1 MQLNILRNKEG
12 EIITYKGYPLL
23 GNNNKFYYDKNGNII
38 VYPDNEF
45 IKDDKYIQA
54 NIKDN
59 NNIIKE
65 FGINMNNDDD
75 INNNYINEK
84 EKNNKMKKKWY
95 MFPKGDGGA
104 KAPVVKKRK
113 KRRIN
118 IY

>member
-65 FGINMNNDDD
+65 FGINMNNDD

-104 KAPVVKKRK
+104 KAPVVKKRR